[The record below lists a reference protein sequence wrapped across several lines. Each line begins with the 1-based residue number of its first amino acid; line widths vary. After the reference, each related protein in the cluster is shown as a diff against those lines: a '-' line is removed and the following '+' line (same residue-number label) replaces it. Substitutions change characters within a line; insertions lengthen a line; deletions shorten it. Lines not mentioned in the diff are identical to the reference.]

1 MSQVI
6 SLERPQRPL
15 NSSDVVN
22 VLNISASTLRTYTG
36 HFRHLGHSFSKK
48 NGRILYS
55 SHDLQLFQR
64 MIQLHDQG
72 FGTIPECVVNVL
84 NVQNNVVDVY
94 NVLNSVEDTVDNVD
108 KQNKQCK
115 QVKQAQDTSS
125 PNETANEIARIRQEM
140 EELRKYVD
148 ESIKKRDELLLQ
160 TLREVLESKQKKKKK
175 WWQFWK

>member
-6 SLERPQRPL
+6 SLQRPL

-22 VLNISASTLRTYTG
+22 KLNIPSSTLRTYTA
-36 HFRHLGHSFSKK
+36 HFRRLGHTFQKK

-55 SHDLQLFQR
+55 TRDVELFKQ
-64 MIQLHDQG
+64 MMELHEQG
-72 FGTIPECVVNVL
+72 FGTIPECVY
-84 NVQNNVVDVY
+84 NVV
-94 NVLNSVEDTVDNVD
+94 NSSNNSKDTMDNVD
-108 KQNKQCK
+108 NQNKQMK
-115 QVKQAQDTSS
+115 QPQDTSS
-125 PNETANEIARIRQEM
+125 PIDTVDEIVRIRKEM

-160 TLREVLESKQKKKKK
+160 TLREVLETKQQKQKKKR

>member
-6 SLERPQRPL
+6 PLGRPQRPL

-22 VLNISASTLRTYTG
+22 VLNIPASTLRTYTG
-36 HFRHLGHSFSKK
+36 HFRHFGHSFSKK

-64 MIQLHDQG
+64 MIQLHEQG

-84 NVQNNVVDVY
+84 NVQNNVVDVH
-94 NVLNSVEDTVDNVD
+94 NVLNSVEDTADNVD
-108 KQNKQCK
+108 KQLKQFEDNI
-115 QVKQAQDTSS
+115 APIDTV
-125 PNETANEIARIRQEM
+125 NEIAKIKEEM
-140 EELRKYVD
+140 KELRKYID
-148 ESIKKRDELLLQ
+148 ESIKKRDQLLIQ

>member
-6 SLERPQRPL
+6 SLQRPQRPL

-22 VLNISASTLRTYTG
+22 KLNIPSSTLRTYTA
-36 HFRHLGHSFSKK
+36 HFRCLGHTFQKK

-55 SHDLQLFQR
+55 IRDVELFKQ
-64 MIQLHDQG
+64 MMELHEQG
-72 FGTIPECVVNVL
+72 FGTIPECVY
-84 NVQNNVVDVY
+84 NVVNSSNNSKDTMD
-94 NVLNSVEDTVDNVD
+94 NVDNQNKQMKQPQDNSSPIDTVD
-108 KQNKQCK
+108 
-115 QVKQAQDTSS
+115 
-125 PNETANEIARIRQEM
+125 EIVRIRKEM

-160 TLREVLESKQKKKKK
+160 TLREVLETKQQKQKKKR

>member
-6 SLERPQRPL
+6 PLGRPQRPL

-22 VLNISASTLRTYTG
+22 VLNIPASTLRTYTG
-36 HFRHLGHSFSKK
+36 HFRHFGHSFSKK

-64 MIQLHDQG
+64 MIQLHEQG

-84 NVQNNVVDVY
+84 NVQNNVVDVHKVI
-94 NVLNSVEDTVDNVD
+94 NNVEDTADNVD
-108 KQNKQCK
+108 KQLKQFEDNI
-115 QVKQAQDTSS
+115 APIDTV
-125 PNETANEIARIRQEM
+125 NELAKIKEEM
-140 EELRKYVD
+140 KELRKYID
-148 ESIKKRDELLLQ
+148 ESIKKRDQLLIQ
-160 TLREVLESKQKKKKK
+160 TLRGVLESKQTKHKKKR

>member
-6 SLERPQRPL
+6 SLQRLQRPL

-22 VLNISASTLRTYTG
+22 KLNIPPSTLRTYTA
-36 HFRHLGHSFSKK
+36 HFRRLGHTFEKK

-55 SHDLQLFQR
+55 TRDVELFKQ
-64 MIQLHDQG
+64 MMELHAQG
-72 FGTIPECVVNVL
+72 FGTIPECVY
-84 NVQNNVVDVY
+84 NVV
-94 NVLNSVEDTVDNVD
+94 NSSNNSEDTMDN
-108 KQNKQCK
+108 QNKQIK
-115 QVKQAQDTSS
+115 QPQDTSS
-125 PNETANEIARIRQEM
+125 PIETVDEIARIRKEM

-160 TLREVLESKQKKKKK
+160 TLREVLDAKQKKQKKKR

>member
-22 VLNISASTLRTYTG
+22 VLNIPASTLRTYTG

-55 SHDLQLFQR
+55 SYDLQLFQR
-64 MIQLHDQG
+64 MIQLHEQG

-84 NVQNNVVDVY
+84 NALNVQNNVVDVH
-94 NVLNSVEDTVDNVD
+94 NVLNSVEDNVD
-108 KQNKQCK
+108 KQNEQCK

-125 PNETANEIARIRQEM
+125 PIETANEIAKIRKEM

>member
-6 SLERPQRPL
+6 HLERLQRPL
-15 NSSDVVN
+15 NSSDVAN
-22 VLNISASTLRTYTG
+22 TLNIPPSTLRTYTG
-36 HFRHLGHSFSKK
+36 HFRRLGHPFEKK
-48 NGRILYS
+48 NGRIVYS
-55 SHDLQLFQR
+55 IRDVELFKE
-64 MIQLHDQG
+64 MLKLHEQG
-72 FGTIPECVVNVL
+72 FGTIRECVLNVV
-84 NVQNNVVDVY
+84 NVQNNGV
-94 NVLNSVEDTVDNVD
+94 NVEDTQDSVD

-115 QVKQAQDTSS
+115 QAQDTSS
-125 PNETANEIARIRQEM
+125 PIETANEIARIRQEM

>member
-6 SLERPQRPL
+6 SLQRLQRPQRPL

-22 VLNISASTLRTYTG
+22 KLNIPPSTLRTYTA
-36 HFRHLGHSFSKK
+36 HFRRLGHTFEKK

-55 SHDLQLFQR
+55 TRDVELFTK
-64 MIQLHDQG
+64 MMELHAQG
-72 FGTIPECVVNVL
+72 FGTIPECVY
-84 NVQNNVVDVY
+84 NVV
-94 NVLNSVEDTVDNVD
+94 NSSNNSEDTMDNVD
-108 KQNKQCK
+108 KQIKQP
-115 QVKQAQDTSS
+115 QDTSS
-125 PNETANEIARIRQEM
+125 PIDTVDEIARIRKEM

-160 TLREVLESKQKKKKK
+160 TLREVLDAKQKKQKKKR

>member
-6 SLERPQRPL
+6 SLQRPQRPL

-22 VLNISASTLRTYTG
+22 KLNIPPSTLRTYTA
-36 HFRHLGHSFSKK
+36 HFRRLGHTFQKK

-55 SHDLQLFQR
+55 TRDVELFKQ
-64 MIQLHDQG
+64 MMELHEQG
-72 FGTIPECVVNVL
+72 FGTIPECVY
-84 NVQNNVVDVY
+84 NVV
-94 NVLNSVEDTVDNVD
+94 NSSNNSEDTMDNVD
-108 KQNKQCK
+108 KQMKQP
-115 QVKQAQDTSS
+115 QDTSS
-125 PNETANEIARIRQEM
+125 PIDTVDEIARIRKEM

-160 TLREVLESKQKKKKK
+160 TLREVLDAKQKKKR

>member
-6 SLERPQRPL
+6 PLERLQRPL

-22 VLNISASTLRTYTG
+22 KLNITSSTLRTYTG
-36 HFRHLGHSFSKK
+36 HFRRLGHTFQKK

-55 SHDLQLFQR
+55 TRDVELLKQ
-64 MIQLHDQG
+64 MMELHEQS
-72 FGTIPECVVNVL
+72 FGTIPECVLNVL
-84 NVQNNVVDVY
+84 NVHNNVV
-94 NVLNSVEDTVDNVD
+94 NISNNGEDTINNVD

-115 QVKQAQDTSS
+115 QAKQPQDTSS
-125 PNETANEIARIRQEM
+125 PIDTVNELAMLKKEM

-160 TLREVLESKQKKKKK
+160 TLREVLDAKQKKQKKKR

>member
-6 SLERPQRPL
+6 PLQRLQRPL

-22 VLNISASTLRTYTG
+22 KLNITPSTLRTYTG
-36 HFRHLGHSFSKK
+36 HFRRLGHTFQKK

-55 SHDLQLFQR
+55 TRDVELLKQ
-64 MIQLHDQG
+64 MMELHEQS
-72 FGTIPECVVNVL
+72 FGTIPDCVLNVL
-84 NVQNNVVDVY
+84 NIHKNVV
-94 NVLNSVEDTVDNVD
+94 NISNNSEDTINNVD
-108 KQNKQCK
+108 KQCK
-115 QVKQAQDTSS
+115 QAKQPQDTSS
-125 PNETANEIARIRQEM
+125 PIDTVDEITRIRQEM

-175 WWQFWK
+175 KKWWQFWK

>member
-1 MSQVI
+1 MSKVI

-22 VLNISASTLRTYTG
+22 VLNIPASTLRTYTG

-55 SHDLQLFQR
+55 SYDLQLFQR
-64 MIQLHDQG
+64 MIQLHEQG

-84 NVQNNVVDVY
+84 NVQNNVVDVH
-94 NVLNSVEDTVDNVD
+94 NVLNSVEDIVNNVD
-108 KQNKQCK
+108 KQNEQC
-115 QVKQAQDTSS
+115 KQAQDTSS
-125 PNETANEIARIRQEM
+125 QIETANEIARIRKEM